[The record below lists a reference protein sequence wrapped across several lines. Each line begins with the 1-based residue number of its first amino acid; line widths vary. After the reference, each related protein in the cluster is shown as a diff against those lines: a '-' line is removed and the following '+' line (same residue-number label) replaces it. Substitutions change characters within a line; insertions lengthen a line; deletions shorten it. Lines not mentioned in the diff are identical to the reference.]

1 MPGAMGI
8 MVLLTRPS
16 GSLSYQ
22 CLVKVHIQQ
31 CAQLHKVQGQESP
44 GWLMRWQNWFLPSHA
59 TSNQKHLM
67 KLVGTLSVEVTAG
80 GGKELRDKR
89 PPLQVYI
96 PRQCEKIL
104 PNEEIYQIEKDY
116 IIVI

>member
-1 MPGAMGI
+1 MD
-8 MVLLTRPS
+8 
-16 GSLSYQ
+16 
-22 CLVKVHIQQ
+22 
-31 CAQLHKVQGQESP
+31 AQSHKTNELEEQLKYETVS
-44 GWLMRWQNWFLPSHA
+44 MSKR
-59 TSNQKHLM
+59 
-67 KLVGTLSVEVTAG
+67 KLRAKGVEVTAG

-104 PNEEIYQIEKDY
+104 PNEEIYQIGKDY